1 MPTER
6 FLRFG
11 MKAAKWL
18 FCRPG
23 VIIILKKV
31 WLEKTAA
38 RKLTAKES
46 RKLKAIYDGRKTD
59 RTWIDMVCDERSCL
73 YKNRIRI
80 IKYGG
85 LEIDGKDYDLSS
97 ALGSNFYIDGK
108 KRDGEN
114 GSRSYRPE
122 IVE

>member
-1 MPTER
+1 M
-6 FLRFG
+6 RFG

-18 FCRPG
+18 FCPTRG
-23 VIIILKKV
+23 NNYLKKV

-97 ALGSNFYIDGK
+97 ALGSNFYIDSKNVTVKTVRGAIG
-108 KRDGEN
+108 RRLWN
-114 GSRSYRPE
+114 N
-122 IVE
+122 